1 MTAATPNYTDY
12 ELSDEHMRGTI
23 HGAHPSLDPIRK
35 AHFDAW
41 LEAHDRRVKAEAWS
55 TGYTEG
61 YGDGS
66 NHFYMPDRNPYR
78 TEK

>member
-41 LEAHDRRVKAEAWS
+41 LEAHDRRVKAEAWV
-55 TGYTEG
+55 EG
-61 YGDGS
+61 
-66 NHFYMPDRNPYR
+66 FYSYRGGNENPY
-78 TEK
+78 ES